1 MPVALRGTDRE
12 GDERQTTG
20 SVPVALR
27 GIDREGDERQ
37 TTGPVPV
44 AEIPPS
50 RCVDQKGKK
59 RRLRCRKISGDHRPK
74 VS

>member
-1 MPVALRGTDRE
+1 MPVALRGIERE

-27 GIDREGDERQ
+27 GIEREGDERQ

-44 AEIPPS
+44 A
-50 RCVDQKGKK
+50 
-59 RRLRCRKISGDHRPK
+59 LRVKAMRDKQLALCL
-74 VS
+74 